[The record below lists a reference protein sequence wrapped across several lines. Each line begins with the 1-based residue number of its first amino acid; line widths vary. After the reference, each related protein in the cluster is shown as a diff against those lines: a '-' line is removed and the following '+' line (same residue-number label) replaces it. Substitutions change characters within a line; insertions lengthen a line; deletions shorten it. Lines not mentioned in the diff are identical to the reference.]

1 MNDKK
6 HPNEIGV
13 IEDGR
18 MVWKPKP
25 TPKSIAAMADR
36 IEHLEDEYKHIRKSF
51 ADLVPVLDAIISS
64 QQTQEQAIKD
74 IVKRD
79 KERVRIIQ

>member
-1 MNDKK
+1 
-6 HPNEIGV
+6 
-13 IEDGR
+13 
-18 MVWKPKP
+18 
-25 TPKSIAAMADR
+25 MADR

>member
-1 MNDKK
+1 MNDDKALWDRVDAVTK
-6 HPNEIGV
+6 
-13 IEDGR
+13 
-18 MVWKPKP
+18 
-25 TPKSIAAMADR
+25 R

-51 ADLVPVLDAIISS
+51 VDLVPVLDAIISS